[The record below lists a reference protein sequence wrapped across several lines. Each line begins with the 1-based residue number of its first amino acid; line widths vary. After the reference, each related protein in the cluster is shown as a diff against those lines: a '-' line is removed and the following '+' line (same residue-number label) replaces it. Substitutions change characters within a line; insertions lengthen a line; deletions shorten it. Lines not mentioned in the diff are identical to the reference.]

1 MIHNHTH
8 NPAEKH
14 PGFLSAIREAT
25 EFMSRVFFLPAKNFV
40 VPVAL
45 AAGILT
51 GCTSRFEIY
60 NTNPNQVTKDQM
72 DAYNYLVGAKIV
84 SLQGL
89 VIPIQEHQYQYQESL
104 SGSPY
109 GGYIASYQK
118 WAQRWETYNP
128 DNQWRATPFKD
139 VITNLY
145 APYRGVLN
153 DAPDDPVAVAFA
165 DLFRVAVMHR
175 LTDNYGPIPYSNVL
189 ETEEAVV
196 TYDSQQEVYT
206 QMFAELDGVIE
217 AFTANRDIPAAQW
230 SAYDRV
236 YYGDI
241 NKWIKYANSLR
252 LRMATRLRYVDEALY
267 KEQAAKAIA
276 GGLILTNEDNAC
288 YHTTDNR
295 VAVINSWGDH
305 RVAADIICYMNG
317 YNDPR
322 REKMFEK
329 NLMPLV
335 VSDTSPV
342 GPEEDRKYVGA
353 RVGFNSSE
361 ASDFQYN
368 YSNWK
373 VVSSDPILWMN
384 AAEVNFLLAEYE
396 LMANHDAA
404 AAKNY
409 YETGIRLSFEERG
422 ASGAED
428 YIKDSES
435 IPEIY
440 ADPLGEYTMTKV
452 MSECTIAWDDA
463 ADDESRLEKIITQKW
478 IANFPL
484 GNEAWAEYRR
494 TGYPK
499 LMPAPHNLGPYNIDL
514 NHHARRLPY
523 PVEEYEQN
531 NANVNAAIAMI
542 GQENSLNGSSGDSMA
557 SRVWWD
563 VKPYSEIK

>member
-1 MIHNHTH
+1 MTHNHTH

-373 VVSSDPILWMN
+373 VVSSVPILWMN

-435 IPEIY
+435 IPEI
-440 ADPLGEYTMTKV
+440 
-452 MSECTIAWDDA
+452 
-463 ADDESRLEKIITQKW
+463 
-478 IANFPL
+478 
-484 GNEAWAEYRR
+484 
-494 TGYPK
+494 
-499 LMPAPHNLGPYNIDL
+499 
-514 NHHARRLPY
+514 
-523 PVEEYEQN
+523 
-531 NANVNAAIAMI
+531 
-542 GQENSLNGSSGDSMA
+542 
-557 SRVWWD
+557 
-563 VKPYSEIK
+563 